1 MKRLKKLIVLGTV
14 ISVLAT
20 SSLGASAAG
29 VRDTFNAEYYANQ
42 NEDVKKVLGND
53 EDALF
58 QHYLQY
64 GLKEGRQG
72 NPLFNVALYR
82 KSYADLEVAF
92 GDDWDAYVDHYYNYG
107 IKEKRVAGALFDPL
121 AYAEAYP
128 DIKAAFGNDIEA
140 ITNHYLT
147 YGIKEGRTA
156 GVTPINS
163 SEKVT
168 AASEKPSQPSAPT
181 SNASNSDSDSS
192 DTNESSSENSNN
204 QTSTPT
210 VEPIE
215 HEHNFTYTS
224 NSNGTHA
231 ISCNAQNCGNDF
243 ATSGECDTAGAEGA
257 CSKCGYKEEAE
268 EHEHNFTY
276 TSNSN
281 GTHAISCNAQNC
293 GNDFATSGECD
304 TAGAEGACSKCGYK
318 EEAEEH
324 EHNFTYTSN
333 SNGTHAISCNAQNCG
348 NDFATS
354 GECDT
359 AGAEGACS
367 KCGYKE
373 EEGVVSYKIIGSGTI
388 GDDKDISL
396 ADPEDGI
403 EYNVEWNAKKYVNDQ
418 YSDDVTYAIDWVF
431 MSDSSTIVHNFDV
444 SDGKI
449 VIRDAEG
456 LSTGT
461 YSFKVYLSEVD
472 GKDTDTLKEE
482 NVANEVLFDEEQ
494 FGGFDFTVSE

>member
-318 EEAEEH
+318 EE
-324 EHNFTYTSN
+324 
-333 SNGTHAISCNAQNCG
+333 
-348 NDFATS
+348 
-354 GECDT
+354 
-359 AGAEGACS
+359 
-367 KCGYKE
+367 
-373 EEGVVSYKIIGSGTI
+373 EGVVSYKIIGSGTI